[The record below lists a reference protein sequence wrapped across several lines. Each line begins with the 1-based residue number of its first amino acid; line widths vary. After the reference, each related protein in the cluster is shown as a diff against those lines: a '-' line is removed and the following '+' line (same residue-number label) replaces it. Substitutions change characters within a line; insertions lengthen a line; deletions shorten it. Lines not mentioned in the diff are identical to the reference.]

1 MQSLATRQFKKANI
15 ILSHSGRGNHS
26 SRTKETALPYATNRP
41 TRNRQQ
47 GRDPAMTRQINLS
60 HLSRVY
66 HTSAKLR
73 VAHPLSYLT
82 ITTIL

>member
-1 MQSLATRQFKKANI
+1 MQSLATRRLKKANI

-47 GRDPAMTRQINLS
+47 RRDQAMTRQIDLS
-60 HLSRVY
+60 HLLRVY
-66 HTSAKLR
+66 HLSAKLR
-73 VAHPLSYLT
+73 VEHPLSYLI